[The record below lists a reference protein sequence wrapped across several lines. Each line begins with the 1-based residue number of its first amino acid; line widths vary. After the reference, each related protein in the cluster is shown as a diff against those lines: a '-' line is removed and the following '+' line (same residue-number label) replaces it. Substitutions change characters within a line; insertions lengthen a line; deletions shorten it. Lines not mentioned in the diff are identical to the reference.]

1 MDLSP
6 LPIRRSANVV
16 LDSLMNDFFN
26 NNSSEN
32 QEFDLSAFVSKATE
46 SLSLESLR
54 SATALKLE
62 DTRAEL
68 VSSINRDYEAFV
80 RLSSALEETDVAVLE
95 LRPPVAKAELAY
107 KELSEALLQRNASIE
122 TRTLKKRIALCAET
136 AINGLL
142 CAREFYKEAEK
153 DVERGTKFLQFFKVD
168 ICH

>member
-1 MDLSP
+1 MDSP
-6 LPIRRSANVV
+6 LPIRRPANVV
-16 LDSLMNDFFN
+16 LDSLINEFFN
-26 NNSSEN
+26 S

-80 RLSSALEETDVAVLE
+80 HLSSALEETDVALLE
-95 LRPPVAKAELAY
+95 LRPPVAKAEVAF

-122 TRTLKKRIALCAET
+122 TRSIKKRNTQSFAC
-136 AINGLL
+136 
-142 CAREFYKEAEK
+142 F
-153 DVERGTKFLQFFKVD
+153 
-168 ICH
+168 